1 MGARSRQVLVFGCA
15 LAWLA
20 AMANGVAGQTTSSG
34 TAFQNQFPDPVQY
47 QPPLPEAPELRLV
60 MVTEIDLRGP
70 LISGPRW
77 VGNQV
82 EVHTAGG
89 LVRAAWTAES
99 IPVLVDAAT
108 TGAPVE
114 EASAWAM
121 SPDGMYR
128 AKPVG
133 DRLLLVQK
141 ACRGCNSGWRRRWR
155 LQVPGLAPTLPIMT
169 AKRVYYGSADNR
181 VYGVKRKNGHRLWV
195 TALDGRVLRPLALW
209 VDPVASTPAI
219 AAILAVPEPGREMVV
234 LDAFSGSP
242 LLRYRLAGEGDKV
255 VGEPLTTPE
264 GYVILARQGYTDND
278 AGLIV
283 LKLVHPAQ
291 DSDPGS
297 EPQPTGY
304 NPRVPDDVVP
314 VEPAADQRADPT
326 APGMMRAP

>member
-15 LAWLA
+15 LAWFA
-20 AMANGVAGQTTSSG
+20 AMANGVAGQTTSGGS
-34 TAFQNQFPDPVQY
+34 AFQNQFPDPVQY
-47 QPPLPEAPELRLV
+47 QPPLPEAPELRLA

-82 EVHTAGG
+82 EIRTAWA
-89 LVRAAWTAES
+89 VARAAWTAES

-114 EASAWAM
+114 EALAWAM
-121 SPDGMYR
+121 SPDGIYR

-133 DRLLLVQK
+133 DRSLLVQK

-155 LQVPGLAPTLPIMT
+155 LRVPGLAPTLPIVT

-209 VDPVASTPAI
+209 VDPTASAPGI

-234 LDAFSGSP
+234 LDAFSGSL

-264 GYVILARQGYTDND
+264 GYVILARQGYSEDD

-283 LKLVHPAQ
+283 LKLVHPARE
-291 DSDPGS
+291 SDPGS
-297 EPQPTGY
+297 ESPTTGY
-304 NPRVPDDVVP
+304 NLPASDDVVP
-314 VEPAADQRADPT
+314 VEPAAGQRTDPT
-326 APGMMRAP
+326 APGR

>member
-1 MGARSRQVLVFGCA
+1 MGARCKQVLVFGCA

-20 AMANGVAGQTTSSG
+20 VMANGVAGQTTSGG
-34 TAFQNQFPDPVQY
+34 TVFQNQFPDPVRY
-47 QPPLPEAPELRLV
+47 QPPLPDAPELRLV

-82 EVHTAGG
+82 EVRTAWGV
-89 LVRAAWTAES
+89 VRVAWTAES
-99 IPVLVDAAT
+99 IPALVDAAT
-108 TGAPVE
+108 AGAPVE
-114 EASAWAM
+114 EALAWAM
-121 SPDGMYR
+121 SPDGIYR

-155 LQVPGLAPTLPIMT
+155 LQVPGLAPTLPIVT

-209 VDPVASTPAI
+209 VDPTTSAPGI

-234 LDAFSGSP
+234 LDAFSGSL

-264 GYVILARQGYTDND
+264 GYVILARQGYTEDD

-291 DSDPGS
+291 ESDPGS
-297 EPQPTGY
+297 ESPTTGY
-304 NPRVPDDVVP
+304 NHPASDDVVP
-314 VEPAADQRADPT
+314 VEPAAGQRTDPT
-326 APGMMRAP
+326 APGR